1 MENYGK
7 EVVGRRVEV
16 QFKLRYDDNNTTTAF
31 FPGTVT
37 KYIVSLRSDT
47 STDQTS
53 SLLKEEHI
61 VEFDDGDRRSI
72 ESLLNSEQKGLIRW
86 LSSPTTASSQIPTKK
101 EEEVDQSRAPPSS
114 ATALPEV
121 PLKGNAGGAED
132 PTIVSRSTTTS
143 SSVQEGGRS
152 RKKSTGKAGTDTEIS
167 HEESPRSRKRSKRN
181 NSSYDDGENFGG
193 LSGTFE
199 EDTSSPMA
207 DAEEDE
213 EREEEL
219 PKTIAD
225 ILRYMDRTEPGNGY
239 HLLGPIDTRAN
250 LRKFAKKYPTH
261 PGVEHYVTNVE
272 AGVEATKC
280 WGPPTRAALSELV
293 ELIKDMYP
301 EPDDD
306 PSLLLSSTDEDDFQ
320 MPKSIDDIIRYM
332 ARQEPDQNYHLV
344 GPMDIRSKLRPF
356 AEANEDHPAVRHYV
370 HNKAAEDV
378 KLSERWTPPNRQ
390 TLNALMELIKTML
403 PAR

>member
-1 MENYGK
+1 M
-7 EVVGRRVEV
+7 RSSSS
-16 QFKLRYDDNNTTTAF
+16 DDASNDNA
-31 FPGTVT
+31 
-37 KYIVSLRSDT
+37 
-47 STDQTS
+47 S

-152 RKKSTGKAGTDTEIS
+152 RKKSTGKARTDTEIS
-167 HEESPRSRKRSKRN
+167 HEESPRSRKRSKKSS
-181 NSSYDDGENFGG
+181 SSYDDGENFGG
-193 LSGTFE
+193 LSDTFE
-199 EDTSSPMA
+199 EDGSPMA
-207 DAEEDE
+207 DADDDE
-213 EREEEL
+213 EQEEEL

-280 WGPPTRAALSELV
+280 WGPPTREALSELV

-306 PSLLLSSTDEDDFQ
+306 PSLSLSVSTDEDNFQ
-320 MPKSIDDIIRYM
+320 MPRSIDDIIRYM
-332 ARQEPDQNYHLV
+332 ARQEPDQNYHLI
-344 GPMDIRSKLRPF
+344 GPMDIRYKLRPF